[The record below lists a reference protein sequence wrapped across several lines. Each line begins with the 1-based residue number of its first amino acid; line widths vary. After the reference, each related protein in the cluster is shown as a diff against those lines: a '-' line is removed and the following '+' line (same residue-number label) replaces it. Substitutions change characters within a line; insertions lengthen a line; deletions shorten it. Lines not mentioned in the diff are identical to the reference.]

1 MLSNHPSVLGSG
13 GGTAY
18 NTIGGIGLFA
28 DGTAAAPSISF
39 AADTDTGFYRSSSGN
54 VRFSSNGVDAL
65 QMSSTGT
72 TFIPGG
78 INAGYISNVGAGG
91 GLALFALGT
100 NQNITLTPSGTG
112 QTTLVSGNLVLSA
125 VAGIGIGGTTYA
137 NGDFQIGYN
146 GLGLYI
152 NTLAASRFISF
163 NVNSVEKAR
172 FTATDGRFLLGT
184 TTDYGAL
191 LQLGG
196 AGTTTAATNGIV
208 FSTDTSIHRNSAG
221 LLRFGGTQT
230 TAALNMGTAGYVSL
244 ANVSGGSCE
253 VRLLSAGSI
262 DLVSNGTTALTLDT
276 SQRTILSGALRL
288 ANAYVAGAV
297 VGTGYVTIQ
306 DSTGTTYRVPVL
318 V

>member
-1 MLSNHPSVLGSG
+1 MAFGSLPSVLGSG

-18 NTIGGIGLFA
+18 SLIGGTGLFA

-39 AADTDTGFYRSSSGN
+39 ASDSDTGIYRYATNSIGFATGGANRFFMSGSQ
-54 VRFSSNGVDAL
+54 FGGVTGQNIDMPAAGSIAL
-65 QMSSTGT
+65 TAS
-72 TFIPGG
+72 
-78 INAGYISNVGAGG
+78 
-91 GLALFALGT
+91 GT

-112 QTTLVSGNLVLSA
+112 RVVFNPLYYAQIDASSGTDSVLQHLKSG
-125 VAGIGIGGTTYA
+125 VHKWESG
-137 NGDFQIGYN
+137 
-146 GLGLYI
+146 
-152 NTLAASRFISF
+152 
-163 NVNSVEKAR
+163 VNSGDAYYIR
-172 FTATDGRFLLGT
+172 NSTSGTPQFNILGNGRVLLGT
-184 TTDYGAL
+184 TTDSGAL

-208 FSTDTSIHRNSAG
+208 FCTDTTIHRSSAG

-244 ANVSGGSCE
+244 GNVSGGSCE

-262 DLVSNGTTALTLDT
+262 DLVSNGTTALTLDS
-276 SQRTILSGALRL
+276 SQRTILAGALRL
-288 ANAYVAGAV
+288 NNAYVAGAV

-306 DSTGTTYRVPVL
+306 DSTGTTYRIPVL